1 MVISGS
7 LLKKEE
13 KAILFFAERLF
24 GRSMMRNLGIR
35 IRKVKDFDVF
45 GLVSVED
52 YNASGKPRDFLI
64 EVKRGLNDEDFLMTI
79 AHELVHVR
87 QYVRGDLNEEMS
99 YWRGASVKAS
109 EIPYAEQPWEIE
121 AEEVAEELYK
131 EYINGSSK

>member
-1 MVISGS
+1 MVISGPIS
-7 LLKKEE
+7 KREE

-24 GRSMMRNLGIR
+24 GRAMMRNLGVR

-52 YNASGKPRDFLI
+52 YNAAGKPREFLI
-64 EVKRGLNDEDFLMTI
+64 ELRRGLEENDFLETV

-87 QYVRGDLNEEMS
+87 QYVRGELNEEMS
-99 YWRGASVKAS
+99 YWRGAPVNPS

-121 AEEVAEELYK
+121 AEEIGKALVAEYNK
-131 EYINGSSK
+131 D